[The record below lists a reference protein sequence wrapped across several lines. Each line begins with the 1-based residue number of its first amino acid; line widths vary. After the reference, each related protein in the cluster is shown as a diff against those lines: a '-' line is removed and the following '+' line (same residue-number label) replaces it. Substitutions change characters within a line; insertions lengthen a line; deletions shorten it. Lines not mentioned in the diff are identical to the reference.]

1 MRPPRPPLQPPAV
14 ASVGAGLPGGLPG
27 QFRAPLQL
35 HRGLDRLDAFASRSN
50 GLAERS
56 PEALIGFDQMRVLIR
71 RGNRRL

>member
-14 ASVGAGLPGGLPG
+14 ASVVAGLPG
-27 QFRAPLQL
+27 
-35 HRGLDRLDAFASRSN
+35 HRGLDRLDALASRSN